1 MSNDLHPPSST
12 FMEDESEMK
21 ELSIQGYDLI
31 TLVSGRKEFSL
42 ERSQSNSLYSSV
54 SLQEKIFKRR

>member
-1 MSNDLHPPSST
+1 
-12 FMEDESEMK
+12 MEDESEMK

-42 ERSQSNSLYSSV
+42 ETSQSNSLYSSV

>member
-12 FMEDESEMK
+12 FTEDESEMK

-31 TLVSGRKEFSL
+31 TLVSGRKELSL